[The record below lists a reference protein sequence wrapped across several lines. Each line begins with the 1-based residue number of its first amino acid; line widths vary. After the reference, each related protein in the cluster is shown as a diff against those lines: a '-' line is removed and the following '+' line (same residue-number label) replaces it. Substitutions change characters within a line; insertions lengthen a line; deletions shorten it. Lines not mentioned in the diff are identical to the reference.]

1 MGKKISRYFQN
12 FFYLVFKFFFVC
24 FHCFFKGFE
33 AIIFTFLTVR
43 YIQGQ
48 KIKLLFF
55 FVFFFSVFFF
65 SVFFIHYCI
74 FVVFIFTVRRIFI
87 WTGAEYSCFVTSEPI
102 HICQYLETV
111 FSYAFSCTFSYAFF
125 IKIAILSSITPGIF
139 IFRIQ
144 DQRRCGFISFFCK
157 YTNLVLIYVVIL
169 YLVF

>member
-55 FVFFFSVFFF
+55 

-74 FVVFIFTVRRIFI
+74 FVVFMFTVRRIFI

-111 FSYAFSCTFSYAFF
+111 FSYAFF

-139 IFRIQ
+139 IFRVQ
-144 DQRRCGFISFFCK
+144 DQRRFGFISFFVN
-157 YTNLVLIYVVIL
+157 TQIW
-169 YLVF
+169 F